1 MVATATAAAFQDF
14 SEETALDELFADWIA
29 RGPEAIQDLIDRD
42 PATYLLIMAA
52 IFNGAEVQER
62 H

>member
-1 MVATATAAAFQDF
+1 MRSERATL
-14 SEETALDELFADWIA
+14 SVEGREEAGINEPFADWIA
-29 RGPEAIQDLIDRD
+29 RGSDAIQDLIDRD